1 VREAVMTLWERLF
14 SRKPRQR
21 IRICVEC
28 GMPIAEHKP
37 WCSIWRTLEERK
49 VRGDGSFPSEGM
61 KLPSP

>member
-1 VREAVMTLWERLF
+1 MTLWERLF

-49 VRGDGSFPSEGM
+49 VRQAAEAR
-61 KLPSP
+61 